1 MEIPKTKE
9 FASFMRTPIS
19 ISFCISD
26 NYAQHLAVVIASIL
40 INNPDEDF
48 VFHVVHHSVSTE
60 TEAKVCELESM
71 YPRHRIVFH
80 RIDESVFEKF
90 PIPPTLAHITRE
102 MYYRYILPEL
112 LIEEERTIYSDVD
125 VLCVKGGIRELFE
138 MNLNGNPIAAIRKNQ
153 GNSQHYCD
161 HMTRM
166 GLKPGATYYFSG
178 MFVMDLE
185 KLRAENF
192 SSLCMNKTLE
202 KANELIFPDMD
213 VINAVMEGRFVD
225 IDPLWNMT
233 ERYSLFRNDVKMW
246 HFVHQTQKPWCNLW
260 KNITW
265 IPYFNYLLKTPY
277 KSRALSFLFG
287 HLKGFFYFSYTKN
300 QSKRYLV
307 CGIRVWKKMIF

>member
-9 FASFMRTPIS
+9 IAFYMRTPIS

-26 NYAQHLAVVIASIL
+26 NYAQHFAVVIASIL
-40 INNPDEDF
+40 INNPVEDF
-48 VFHVVHHSVSTE
+48 VFHVVHHSVTPE

-80 RIDESVFEKF
+80 RIDERLFEKF
-90 PIPPTLAHITRE
+90 PIPSTLAHITRE

-112 LIEEERTIYSDVD
+112 LIDEERTIYSDVD

-138 MNLNGNPIAAIRKNQ
+138 MDLQGCPLAAILDETNGAKRI
-153 GNSQHYCD
+153 
-161 HMTRM
+161 RL
-166 GLKPGATYYFSG
+166 GLSEGKYFCSG
-178 MFVMDLE
+178 LLVMNLAM
-185 KLRAENF
+185 LRAERSVHKLFETTNV
-192 SSLCMNKTLE
+192 N
-202 KANELIFPDMD
+202 ANRLVFPDQD
-213 VINAVMEGRFVD
+213 VINIVFDQRIVEVF
-225 IDPLWNMT
+225 PKWNCAD
-233 ERYSLFRNDVKMW
+233 RYSFFRKDVIQW
-246 HFVHQTQKPWCNLW
+246 HFQCQTQKPWCNLW

-277 KSRALSFLFG
+277 RSRALSFLFG

-307 CGIRVWKKMIF
+307 CGIRVWKRTRM